1 METIAQTPR
10 YNLNEEQER
19 KLILREY
26 RSLLRSLKAK
36 IKPGDKDLLRNAF
49 EMAAEAH
56 KTMRR
61 KSGEPYILHPL
72 AVAKICVEEIGLGV
86 RSTICAL
93 LHDTVED
100 TDISLED
107 IEREFGGEIA
117 RIVDGLTKISNV
129 IDVNASAQAE
139 NFKKILLTLTDDPRV
154 ILIKLADRLHN
165 MRTLESMKREKQ
177 LKIASETVYVYAPLA
192 HRMGLYNIKTEM
204 EDLAMKYMEPE
215 AYRDIAQKL
224 AETKRKMKELEI
236 KYMEQEAY
244 RDIAK
249 KLAET
254 KRERSKYINE
264 FIRPIKEKLEKAN
277 FRFEIYGR
285 PKSIHSISN
294 KMKKKG
300 VDFEEVYDLFAIRV
314 ILDSPAEREKED
326 CWKVYSMIT
335 DEYTPSPARL
345 RDWLSNPK
353 SNGYEA
359 LHTTVMGPQGKW
371 VEVQIRTKRMN
382 EIAEKGLAAHWKYKE
397 GASEESRF
405 DQWFHQIREALSTQD
420 SNSLDFLQDFK
431 TSFLAE
437 EIYVYTPKGDVKMLP
452 VGASALDFAFSVH
465 TAVGSKCIGAKVNH
479 KLVPISHKLRSGDQ
493 IEIITSPKQKPN
505 PEWIN
510 FVVTSKAKSKIKDTL
525 KEEKRNVAEEG
536 KYILQRKLDAMNA
549 AMSHSNL
556 EELAQFYKLNSSLD
570 LLYDIAIKKIDLKE
584 LKDFTVHGD
593 KLLAPRPVKPATEE
607 KPEADIAHRPA
618 PKKDTEL
625 IIFGESSDKI
635 MYTLANCCKPI
646 PGDDVFGFIT
656 TGEGLKIHRTTC
668 PNATRLMANY
678 GHRVVKTKWAKNKEI
693 SFLTGL
699 KIIGLDDVGVIHK
712 ITNLISGEKKVNISA
727 MTIEANDGIFE
738 GNLKVFV
745 HDKEEL
751 DELVDA
757 LLSLPGIE
765 RVDRFD

>member
-1 METIAQTPR
+1 M
-10 YNLNEEQER
+10 
-19 KLILREY
+19 ILREY
-26 RSLLRSLKAK
+26 RSLMRSLKTK
-36 IKPGDKDLLRNAF
+36 IKPGDKDLLRAAF
-49 EMAAEAH
+49 EMSVDAH

-86 RSTICAL
+86 RSTICSL

-107 IEREFGGEIA
+107 IEREFGQEIA

-129 IDVNASAQAE
+129 IDINASQQAE
-139 NFKKILLTLTDDPRV
+139 NFKKILMTLTDDPRV

-177 LKIASETVYVYAPLA
+177 LKISSETVYVYAPLA

-215 AYRDIAQKL
+215 IYKDIAQKL
-224 AETKRKMKELEI
+224 AETKR
-236 KYMEQEAY
+236 
-244 RDIAK
+244 
-249 KLAET
+249 
-254 KRERSKYINE
+254 ERSKFINE
-264 FIRPIKEKLEKAN
+264 FIRPLKEKLERGN
-277 FRFEIYGR
+277 FKFEIYGR

-300 VDFEEVYDLFAIRV
+300 VDFEEVYDLFAIRI
-314 ILDSPAEREKED
+314 ILDSPPEREKED

-335 DEYTPSPARL
+335 DEYTPSPERL

-397 GASEESRF
+397 GPGDESRF
-405 DQWFHQIREALSTQD
+405 DKWFQQIREMIGNQD
-420 SNSLDFLQDFK
+420 TDSIDFLQDFK

-452 VGASALDFAFSVH
+452 IGSTALDFAFAIHSAIGVK
-465 TAVGSKCIGAKVNH
+465 TIGAKVNH

-493 IEIITSPKQKPN
+493 IEIITSNKQKPS
-505 PEWIN
+505 EDWLSFI
-510 FVVTSKAKSKIKDTL
+510 VTAKARSRIKDAL
-525 KEEKRNVAEEG
+525 KEEKKKVADEG
-536 KYILQRKLDAMNA
+536 KYAVQRKLEGAGAGFNQHNID
-549 AMSHSNL
+549 
-556 EELAQFYKLNSSLD
+556 ELVQWYKLNSHLD
-570 LLYDIAIKKIDLKE
+570 LFYQVARKNIDLKDIKE
-584 LKDFTVHGD
+584 FKVIGD
-593 KLLAPRPVKPATEE
+593 KIEAPRPVKTLHEF
-607 KPEADIAHRPA
+607 KQDIVPHQHNLG
-618 PKKDTEL
+618 KKDTEL

-635 MYTLANCCKPI
+635 VYNLANCCKPI

-656 TGEGLKIHRTTC
+656 TGKGLTIHRTNC
-668 PNATRLMANY
+668 PNAAKLLANY

-699 KIIGLDDVGVIHK
+699 KIVGMDDVGVVNK
-712 ITNLISGEKKVNISA
+712 ITSLISGDLKLNIA
-727 MTIEANDGIFE
+727 ALTIEAKE
-738 GNLKVFV
+738 GLFKGNIKLYV

-751 DELVDA
+751 ETLVQSLKA
-757 LLSLPGIE
+757 LSGIE
-765 RVDRFD
+765 SVERYDTEDIV

>member
-1 METIAQTPR
+1 MQVTETIPA
-10 YNLNEEQER
+10 YNLSEEEE
-19 KLILREY
+19 KKEILRHY
-26 RSLLRSLKAK
+26 RALLRVLKSK
-36 IKPGDKDLLRNAF
+36 LKPGDKVLLRTAF
-49 EMAAEAH
+49 EMSAEAH

-72 AVAKICVEEIGLGV
+72 AVAKICVEEIGLGI

-100 TDISLED
+100 TDVTLED
-107 IEREFGGEIA
+107 VQREFGPEIVK
-117 RIVDGLTKISNV
+117 IVDGLTKISTVMDANT
-129 IDVNASAQAE
+129 SEQAE

-165 MRTLESMKREKQ
+165 MRTMDSMKREKQ
-177 LKIASETVYVYAPLA
+177 LKISSETVYVYAPLA

-204 EDLAMKYMEPE
+204 EDLAMKYMEPDT
-215 AYRDIAQKL
+215 YRYIAQKL
-224 AETKRKMKELEI
+224 
-236 KYMEQEAY
+236 Q
-244 RDIAK
+244 D
-249 KLAET
+249 T
-254 KRERSKYINE
+254 KRERTRYIND
-264 FIRPIKEKLEKAN
+264 FIKPIKTKLEKTGLD
-277 FRFEIYGR
+277 FEIHGR
-285 PKSIHSISN
+285 PKSIHSIWS
-294 KMKKKG
+294 KIKKKG
-300 VDFEEVYDLFAIRV
+300 VSFEEVYDLFAIRIIV
-314 ILDSPAEREKED
+314 NAPPEKEKED
-326 CWKVYSMIT
+326 CWKVYSIIT
-335 DEYTPSPARL
+335 DAYNPSPERL

-397 GASEESRF
+397 GTNEESRF
-405 DQWFHQIREALSTQD
+405 DKWFQQIREVLSSND

-431 TSFLAE
+431 TSFLTE

-452 VGASALDFAFSVH
+452 VGATALDFAFGVH
-465 TAVGSKCIGAKVNH
+465 TAIGSKCIGAKVNH

-493 IEIITSPKQKPN
+493 IEIITSAKQKPN
-505 PEWIN
+505 SEWLN

-525 KEEKRNVAEEG
+525 KEEKRNIAEEG
-536 KYILQRKLDAMNA
+536 RYILQRKLDGMNA
-549 AMSHSNL
+549 VMNQTNL
-556 EELAQFYKLNSSLD
+556 EELAVFYKLNSSLD
-570 LLYDIAIKKIDLKE
+570 LLYEIAIKKIDLKE
-584 LKDFTVHGD
+584 LKEFTVHGD
-593 KLLAPRPVKPATEE
+593 KLLAPKPTKTVEE
-607 KPEADIAHRPA
+607 KTETDIGERQVS
-618 PKKDTEL
+618 KKDKDAEL

-646 PGDDVFGFIT
+646 PGDDVFGFIS

-712 ITNLISGEKKVNISA
+712 ITNLISGELRVNISA

-738 GNLKVFV
+738 GNVKVFV

-751 DELVDA
+751 DNLVDE

-765 RVDRFD
+765 RVDRYDTE